1 MSATAAQEH
10 VHRNNGREIR
20 IDWTLCEETPTLMK
34 PRISIVTLG
43 VRNLNRAIHFYESS
57 LGFERIPFDS
67 DGIAFFNGGG
77 VQLAL
82 YPWKALAEDAQVDA
96 AGHGFSGITLAQNV
110 DSSEEVVVLIDRAV
124 AAGGRLIKP
133 PQPVFWGGF
142 SGYFADPDGHLWEI
156 ACGSEEYAKEKGA

>member
-1 MSATAAQEH
+1 
-10 VHRNNGREIR
+10 
-20 IDWTLCEETPTLMK
+20 MK

-43 VRNLNRAIHFYESS
+43 VRNLDRAIHFYGSS
-57 LGFERIPFDS
+57 LGFARIPFDS
-67 DGIAFFNGGG
+67 VEIAFFDAGG

-82 YPWKALAEDAQVDA
+82 YPWNALAEDAKVDA

-110 DSSEEVVVLIDRAV
+110 DSSEQVVALIDRAV

-156 ACGSEEYAKEKGA
+156 ACSSAVYAKEKAT